1 MQPHTPFARSL
12 RDLEVGDLKALK
24 EASEGW
30 YIEYKREP
38 PNAAAMAKSLSA
50 FANTYG
56 GWLFIGVQEASKE
69 NPVAGSFPGVCRTDV
84 DASIQRLRKAAA
96 DHLNP
101 TPHFDIRVL
110 WGPDPELELAEDYAV
125 ICIWIPQSNSA
136 PHVHKMGHIYRR
148 VADASEPKPE
158 TDRFILDQ
166 LWRRADEIMR
176 FHQEWFDKDPEF
188 SDSEQSC
195 PYLRLMLIADPWIER
210 DSRLDVDDAEVRR
223 ILSKTDGGGSIPFD
237 TVHTISTGFVGRQ
250 LTANSPHQL
259 GLTWR
264 LQRDMISDIIIPLP
278 LLQPQQLDEL
288 SMDLHAYTNAAKF
301 IDLLARYTSGAV
313 RVVDLNYLF
322 NVLIGIAETQ
332 ARLCSL
338 VGWTESYFV
347 KTKLLN
353 CWRMIPFLDD
363 EFVLRHFEKHGISMC
378 LDSISSVPP
387 CIGPEGYIEVF
398 PDKFCDSDLA
408 RVLCQAFTMFTQVAI
423 SFGIPVWPAEF
434 ENKSD
439 APYYERL
446 LLAGRRAM
454 DNQDQRNSRL
464 SGRRR

>member
-1 MQPHTPFARSL
+1 MQPHTPFARTL

-30 YIEYKREP
+30 YIEYKRET
-38 PNAAAMAKSLSA
+38 PNAAAIAKSLSA

-69 NPVAGSFPGVCRTDV
+69 SPVAGSFPGVCRTDV
-84 DASIQRLRKAAA
+84 DASIKRLRKAAA

-101 TPHFDIRVL
+101 TPHFDVRVL
-110 WGPDPELELAEDYAV
+110 WGPDPELELAEDHAI
-125 ICIWIPQSNSA
+125 ICIWIPKSNSA

-158 TDRFILDQ
+158 TDRFVLDQ
-166 LWRRADEIMR
+166 LWRRADDIKKI
-176 FHQEWFDKDPEF
+176 HQEWFDKDPEF
-188 SDSEQSC
+188 SDSEKSC

-210 DSRLDVDDAEVRR
+210 DVWLDVDDAEVRKV
-223 ILSKTDGGGSIPFD
+223 LTQTDGISSIPFD
-237 TVHTISTGFVGRQ
+237 TVHTTSTGFVGRQ
-250 LTANSPHQL
+250 LTNNSPNHL
-259 GLTWR
+259 TLTWR
-264 LQRDMISDIIIPLP
+264 LRRDMVSDIIIPLP
-278 LLQPQQLDEL
+278 LLQPRQPDEL
-288 SMDLHAYTNAAKF
+288 SIDLRAYTNTAKF
-301 IDLLARYTSGAV
+301 IDLLSRYKSGAV

-338 VGWTESYFV
+338 AGWSESYYA

-363 EFVLRHFEKHGISMC
+363 EFVLGHLEKHGISMC

-387 CIGPEGYIEVF
+387 FIDPEGYLEVP
-398 PDKFCDSDLA
+398 PDNFSDSDFA
-408 RVLCQAFTMFTQVAI
+408 RAIFQAVMMFTQVAI
-423 SFGIPVWPAEF
+423 SFGIPAWPAES
-434 ENKSD
+434 EDESD
-439 APYYERL
+439 TPYYERL
-446 LLAGRRAM
+446 LQAGRRAI
-454 DNQDQRNSRL
+454 DNQDQRNSRP
-464 SGRRR
+464 RRLRR